1 MSIKKRILLLSSIPL
16 VISLALIGFIISQ
29 MIGLQQSS
37 NQDVEILLDAKQL
50 DGEIITTQQT
60 LSNYASNP
68 SERNKSEAVT
78 QLETVNETINTLGEK
93 LKTEE
98 QALWLNKAKGKF
110 EELRSTTETAFSEN
124 DTNEVK
130 RQSARSTGILN
141 DVYML
146 NLSAQQ
152 WYDTKMAQQK
162 QQIQQLVLFTAIAA
176 VVLIV
181 ISVMS
186 SWRLA
191 AKTANP
197 IKELSKKAEQV
208 SNGDLTVEIDS
219 TDNNRKDEVAQLT
232 VAFKHMVDNLKETI
246 YSIEQMGKEVNQF
259 SQDLSQEIGMLTES
273 TRQVASS
280 TDEMAQGSQSISS
293 DVQEASTIIDDMHNS
308 FQSNVEDSKQAREQ
322 GNVALT
328 SIQEGQHSLQ
338 QQRSILDD
346 SIQST
351 KSIESSVKNFVE
363 YTDEIENTAQ
373 LVNDIAEQTNLLAL
387 NAAIEAARAGE
398 HGKGFAVVAE
408 EVRKL
413 ADQSRSAT
421 EQIFEMVKQIQTG
434 IGSIEDVTQQSI
446 THSENQEQSMEQT
459 ELAFSTIHQNVSAMN
474 EQLQKVVAGVEK
486 SNDMSEHV
494 AASMQNISAVTEET
508 AAGTEEISAS
518 TEEQQRS
525 FQTVEDQVQNLKNMI
540 TSLDDQIKQ
549 FKL

>member
-16 VISLALIGFIISQ
+16 VLSLALIGFIITQ

-93 LKTEE
+93 LQTEE

-130 RQSARSTGILN
+130 RQSARSAGILN

-181 ISVMS
+181 ISVIS

-208 SNGDLTVEIDS
+208 SNGDLTVEIES

-259 SQDLSQEIGMLTES
+259 SQDLSQEMGMLTES
-273 TRQVASS
+273 TRQVAAS

-434 IGSIEDVTQQSI
+434 IGSIEEVTQQSI